1 MAGTPED
8 QDRIASEQDA
18 APVINHQEAL
28 DLAYYKQ
35 KNSNL
40 ARAYI
45 ELRTLAI
52 ASLEAGAREA
62 TAAMAYETA
71 TNDFSHPEPE
81 GKAYEKAM
89 LAASAAD
96 KALYDAVTPNRYS

>member
-18 APVINHQEAL
+18 SMVINHGEAL
-28 DLAYYKQ
+28 DLAYIKRET
-35 KNSNL
+35 SNL

-45 ELRTLAI
+45 NLRTLAI
-52 ASLEAGAREA
+52 ASLESGEREA
-62 TAAMAYETA
+62 TAAMTYEVA
-71 TNDFSHPEPE
+71 VNDFSHPEPE

-96 KALYDAVTPNRYS
+96 KALRDAVTPNV